1 MRDKGCY
8 VRAAP
13 GLFGVFDAGLQLI
26 GNRFLKSPDTFE
38 AAYPLR
44 VMQCVAC
51 EMLQMREPFP
61 AEELLPA
68 YDWVTYIEL
77 EDHLD
82 ELAETMCALP
92 GIGPEPVVAGVSF
105 KDYTTLD
112 RLTRLCVKHR
122 WRLDLREHLLL
133 DWVNGGHGAE
143 TLQAHLTE
151 DAAWCIAARRGA
163 ADILLVR
170 HVAEHAYD
178 PDEFLRAF
186 TALIKPG
193 GWVVIE
199 VPDSQRALGAGDCTT
214 LWEEHTLYYTAATFQ
229 QSPRIVGL
237 ESVFFGNYVY
247 PFENSL
253 VAILKVAPP
262 GRADA
267 AVNAEEWARGT
278 GFGSRLAPRRAAFW
292 KNSRELSPDQG
303 RVAMFGAGHLAA
315 TFLKVMN
322 APGLIYFV
330 IDDNPNKRGLFK
342 PGSRM
347 PLVGSPAPL
356 DSTNVKLCL
365 LGLNLLVEKEVMY
378 RQAAFT
384 ARRVQV
390 NLPVQRGCAG
400 ALMRARKVRPEVFYP
415 DELVDRD
422 DVTSLV
428 TEADP
433 IPCRRT
439 RRSANDR
446 LHEMLIMHHR
456 EAYIRAHR
464 HLGRAEWMH
473 IIEGETDLVL
483 FDKAGV
489 LTEVTSGPLRR
500 EESEFAPWALAD
512 DDAAAVQAFLASTER
527 QLRTMIG
534 SSLL

>member
-61 AEELLPA
+61 VEELLPA

-267 AVNAEEWARGT
+267 AVAAEECARGA
-278 GFGSRLAPRRAAFW
+278 GFGARLAARRAAFR
-292 KNSRELSPDQG
+292 KYLENYRKSQG
-303 RVAMFGAGHLAA
+303 CIAMFGAGHLAA
-315 TFLKVMN
+315 TFHTVMN
-322 APGLIYFV
+322 APGLIDFV
-330 IDDNPNKRGLFK
+330 IDDNPNKCGLFM
-342 PGSRM
+342 PGSRL
-347 PLVGSPAPL
+347 PIVGSDAL
-356 DSTNVKLCL
+356 LSTANVKLCL
-365 LGLNLLVEKEVMY
+365 LGLNPLAENKVIN
-378 RQAAFT
+378 RHAAFT
-384 ARRVQV
+384 ARGGVFKSIFTSSAV
-390 NLPVQRGCAG
+390 
-400 ALMRARKVRPEVFYP
+400 AL
-415 DELVDRD
+415 EL
-422 DVTSLV
+422 
-428 TEADP
+428 
-433 IPCRRT
+433 
-439 RRSANDR
+439 
-446 LHEMLIMHHR
+446 
-456 EAYIRAHR
+456 
-464 HLGRAEWMH
+464 
-473 IIEGETDLVL
+473 
-483 FDKAGV
+483 
-489 LTEVTSGPLRR
+489 
-500 EESEFAPWALAD
+500 
-512 DDAAAVQAFLASTER
+512 
-527 QLRTMIG
+527 
-534 SSLL
+534 